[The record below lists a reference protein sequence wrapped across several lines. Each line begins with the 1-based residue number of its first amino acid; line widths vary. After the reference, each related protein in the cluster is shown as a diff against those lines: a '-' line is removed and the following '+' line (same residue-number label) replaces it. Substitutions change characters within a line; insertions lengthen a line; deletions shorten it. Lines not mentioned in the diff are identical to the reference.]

1 MADRGIRMDGNL
13 KTIGEMLFRYRKSKE
28 PALIFHGRIMT
39 YQHLYE
45 SCASVALQL
54 RRRGLKKGDRLV
66 LDMERS
72 QRYVCMMLGIAMS
85 GGVVVS
91 IHQGW
96 PALLREQALME
107 CNPFLIVTDEMAD
120 AIMESPKETPLESVV
135 NLLSEVKGEDPFQIV
150 YTSGSTGK
158 PKGTVLCHLMA
169 ANISLCSGKN
179 AMCRHFAASC
189 RRSLLDADFSFVASS
204 IVMMQALFNEKV
216 VVIAAQEEI
225 SSPGRLA
232 VLCQREE
239 IDEVCWTPSRIL
251 SLLSDPDMAK
261 AARRIR
267 VMMVAGEKIPE
278 KLYSLITQFMPAT
291 TVYCAY
297 GMSEMM
303 QVEDH
308 PFIPGRENLL
318 GCGCENIALHV
329 LGPKGE
335 SVSAGETGE
344 ICISGIPAQL
354 GYYWRDSE
362 LTEKRYMR
370 HPVYGRI
377 FRTGDLAVVEPDGG
391 FFIIGRKDQMA
402 KLRGMRIDLDAIEQA
417 ILMFPGVV
425 ETVVMILGEGEGQTL
440 AAFYTRKDKASFP
453 GNTSGHYDFE
463 QELRASLSEQLP
475 YYMVPARL
483 MELSEI
489 PLNYNGKTDR
499 LALSRLAPKQAAYR
513 ASVTELEHLLCEMFA
528 EVLRLSRQVGADDS
542 FFVLGGD
549 SMSGMEL
556 IVRLK
561 EKGLHMDMKMLFAGP
576 TPGQLAKV
584 LRPGRNE
591 DAKGSMENLP
601 PMPDWTDAQAEA
613 VKKTFGKQAVE
624 CLYPVTHGMERH
636 LRRGDAWM
644 LADFHVI
651 DFDEKT
657 KETIRLRLVRMTC
670 AHQALR
676 SVFLVPE
683 GERPVQAVLREYIP
697 SFSFT
702 DLSADEQEGKILSE
716 KQKTA
721 ISQALIEDVAR
732 GTKPAEG
739 PLFVARLFRTHKD
752 HAVLYRYYS
761 HTLLDGE
768 AQLRLLD
775 ELLGRT
781 KILSDREILSQHFRK
796 ILYSPRQEALAFWRR
811 LGLGDALSSLP
822 GPSLLDNN
830 GGNSRQSFRAGDGR
844 LLKELKDYCRRR
856 SITLAAILCY
866 CLGKAACR
874 MLKVPSFTFLT
885 ISNGRMPEE
894 KGIPGCFAHEYPFVF
909 HDGDSLEDCQEQLLS
924 ASEHAWI
931 FSIPEDAPSLK
942 NGENSVFLD
951 MINIYAPE
959 IDTLPPAQV
968 LDARGLGIYMSGIH
982 SQNHKSDKI
991 SIFSAPQLGYLC
1003 RGTYDP
1009 ACVDSIF
1016 MKAFV
1021 KELSLQLKSIVSAG
1035 TLQPPG
1041 EKSPAVWKDPDGI
1054 KHEALPSGLF
1064 SRAKAEREAAV
1075 HLAGKK
1081 GDKRMLAIWGFNDLS
1096 MKMIDRLSDEER
1108 EQVCLVL
1115 PQKDTPVKADGKVKV
1130 FRADELPLSNIEK
1143 ILIQSMG
1150 AFWNV
1155 SRIKE
1160 RAVYRMLRNKI
1171 GLEDDRIWFMD
1182 YPTFDRELTEHGSLD
1197 ALLKSKTMPFLMHL
1211 EYEVTHHCNL
1221 NCRACSH
1228 FSPLTEKKFGD
1239 FEQFSRDLEQIH
1251 SMIDYIGEIQLLGGE
1266 PLLNP
1271 DLYRFVQ
1278 EARRIYPYA
1287 QINVVT
1293 NGILLMSVDEQLKE
1307 AMKSTGAAFRVSVYP
1322 PFKSYVKNAIQQL
1335 KKEGLLF
1342 RSDYEMDRFS
1352 SGLNPDGSSDAETAD
1367 ARCMQNYCHIF
1378 ENGKLSRC
1386 GIAHKIPV
1394 YAGYYH
1400 LEDVFPDCSLNL
1412 YDKELT
1418 PRKLQSY
1425 LMNPVE
1431 MCRFCGKPVVSPWT
1445 RAGKNPVKEDWVG
1458 EGPF

>member
-1 MADRGIRMDGNL
+1 MDGNL
-13 KTIGEMLFRYRKSKE
+13 KTIGEILFRYRKSKE

-91 IHQGW
+91 IHKGW
-96 PALLREQALME
+96 PAFMREQVLME
-107 CNPFLIVTDEMAD
+107 CDPFLIVTDEMAD
-120 AIMESPKETPLESVV
+120 AIMESPEEMPPGSVV
-135 NLLSEVKGEDPFQIV
+135 SLLPEVKGEDPFQIV

-204 IVMMQALFNEKV
+204 IVMMQALFNEKA
-216 VVIAAQEEI
+216 VVIASREEI

-239 IDEVCWTPSRIL
+239 IDEVCWTPSRIF
-251 SLLSDPDMAK
+251 SLLSDPDMAR

-278 KLYSLITQFMPAT
+278 KLYSLIAQFMSDT

-329 LGPKGE
+329 LDPKGE
-335 SVSAGETGE
+335 SVLAGETGE

-377 FRTGDLAVVEPDGG
+377 FRTGDLAVLEQDGG
-391 FFIIGRKDQMA
+391 FRIAGRKDQMT
-402 KLRGMRIDLDAIEQA
+402 KLRGMRIDLEAIEQA
-417 ILMFPGVV
+417 ILMFPGVA
-425 ETVVMILGEGEGQTL
+425 EAVVMILGEGEGQTL
-440 AAFYTRKDKASFP
+440 AAFYTRKDQASFT

-463 QELRASLSEQLP
+463 QELRVSLSGRLP
-475 YYMVPARL
+475 YYMVPAWL
-483 MELSEI
+483 TELSEM
-489 PLNYNGKTDR
+489 PLNYNGKTDL
-499 LALSRLAPKQAAYR
+499 LALSRLAPKQTAYR
-513 ASVTELEHLLCEMFA
+513 ASVTELEHLLCELFA
-528 EVLRLSRQVGADDS
+528 DVLRLPRQAGADDS

-561 EKGLHMDMKMLFAGP
+561 EKGLHMDIKMLFAGP

-584 LRPGRNE
+584 LRPVRDE
-591 DAKGSMENLP
+591 DTKDSMENLP
-601 PMPDWTDAQAEA
+601 PMPDWTYAQAEA

-624 CLYPVTHGMERH
+624 CLYPVTRGMERH

-651 DFDEKT
+651 CFDEKT
-657 KETIRLRLVRMTC
+657 QETIRLHLAQMTC

-676 SVFLVPE
+676 SVFLFPE
-683 GERPVQAVLREYIP
+683 GERPVQAVLKEYTP
-697 SFSFT
+697 SFFFA
-702 DLSADEQEGKILSE
+702 DLSADEQEGKILSG

-721 ISQALIEDVAR
+721 ISQALIEDVDR
-732 GTKPAEG
+732 GTEPVEG

-752 HAVLYRYYS
+752 QALLYRYYS

-775 ELLGRT
+775 ELLGKT
-781 KILSDREILSQHFRK
+781 KIRSDREILGWHFRR
-796 ILYSPRQEALAFWRR
+796 IQYAPRQNALAFWRR
-811 LGLGDALSSLP
+811 LGLGDAISSLP
-822 GPSLLDNN
+822 GPYLLEKT
-830 GGNSRQSFRAGDGR
+830 GGNSRQSFSAGDGR
-844 LLKELKDYCRRR
+844 LLKELKDYCKRT

-866 CLGKAACR
+866 CLGEVACR
-874 MLKVPSFTFLT
+874 KLKVPSFTFLT
-885 ISNGRMPEE
+885 VSNGRMPEE
-894 KGIPGCFAHEYPFVF
+894 KGILGCFAHEYPFVF
-909 HDGDSLEDCQEQLLS
+909 HDGDSLEDCQGQLLS

-931 FSIPEDAPSLK
+931 FSMPEDTPSLK
-942 NGENSVFLD
+942 TGENSVFLD
-951 MINIYAPE
+951 MINVYAPE
-959 IDTLPPAQV
+959 INTLPPAQV
-968 LDARGLGIYMSGIH
+968 LDAKGLGKYMSGIN
-982 SQNHKSDKI
+982 SKNHKSERI

-1009 ACVDSIF
+1009 ACVDSAF
-1016 MKAFV
+1016 MKEFA
-1021 KELSLQLKSIVSAG
+1021 KELSLQLQSIVSAD
-1035 TLQPPG
+1035 TPQPSG
-1041 EKSPAVWKDPDGI
+1041 EKNPTVWKVPDETKPGI
-1054 KHEALPSGLF
+1054 FPSSLF
-1064 SRAKAEREAAV
+1064 SCAKAEEKDAV

-1081 GDKRMLAIWGFNDLS
+1081 GEKPMLAIWGFNDLS
-1096 MKMIDRLSDEER
+1096 VKMIDRLSEEER
-1108 EQVCLVL
+1108 EQICLVL
-1115 PQKDTPVKADGKVKV
+1115 PKKDTPVKGDGKVKV
-1130 FRADELPLSNIEK
+1130 FRVDELPLSNIEK
-1143 ILIQSMG
+1143 ILIPSMG
-1150 AFWNV
+1150 VFWNV

-1160 RAVYRMLRNKI
+1160 RAAYRMLKNKI
-1171 GLEDDRIWFMD
+1171 GLEDDRICFMD
-1182 YPTFDRELTEHGSLD
+1182 YPTFDRELTERGSMD
-1197 ALLKSKTMPFLMHL
+1197 ALLKSETIPFLMHL

-1221 NCRACSH
+1221 NCRSCSH

-1239 FEQFSRDLEQIH
+1239 LEQFLRDLERIR

-1293 NGILLMSVDEQLKE
+1293 NGILLMSVDERLKE

-1342 RSDYEMDRFS
+1342 RSDYEMDQFS

-1400 LEDVFPDCSLNL
+1400 LENVFPDCSLNL
-1412 YDKELT
+1412 YDRELT

-1425 LMNPVE
+1425 LMNPIE
-1431 MCRFCGKPVVSPWT
+1431 MCRYCGKPVVSPWM
-1445 RAGKNPVKEDWVG
+1445 RAGKNPEKEDWAG

>member
-1 MADRGIRMDGNL
+1 MDGNL
-13 KTIGEMLFRYRKSKE
+13 KTIGEILFRYRKSKE

-54 RRRGLKKGDRLV
+54 RRRGLKKGDRLA

-72 QRYVCMMLGIAMS
+72 QRYVCMMLGTVMS

-96 PALLREQALME
+96 PAFMREQVLME
-107 CNPFLIVTDEMAD
+107 CDPFLIVTDELAD
-120 AIMESPKETPLESVV
+120 AIMESPKEMPLESVV
-135 NLLSEVKGEDPFQIV
+135 SLLPEVKGEDPFQIV

-179 AMCRHFAASC
+179 TMCRHFAASC

-204 IVMMQALFNEKV
+204 IVMMQALFNEKAL
-216 VVIAAQEEI
+216 VIATREEI

-239 IDEVCWTPSRIL
+239 VDEVCWTPSRIL
-251 SLLSDPDMAK
+251 SLLTDPDMAR

-278 KLYSLITQFMPAT
+278 TLYSLITQFMPDT

-329 LGPKGE
+329 LDPKGE
-335 SVSAGETGE
+335 SVLAGETGE

-377 FRTGDLAVVEPDGG
+377 FRTGDLAVLEQDGG
-391 FFIIGRKDQMA
+391 FRIAGRKDQMT
-402 KLRGMRIDLDAIEQA
+402 KLRGMRIDLEAIEQA
-417 ILMFPGVV
+417 ILMFPGVA
-425 ETVVMILGEGEGQTL
+425 EAVVMILGEGEGQTL
-440 AAFYTRKDKASFP
+440 AAFYTRKDQAFFP
-453 GNTSGHYDFE
+453 GNTSGHNVFE
-463 QELRASLSEQLP
+463 QELRASLSELLP

-483 MELSEI
+483 MELSEM

-499 LALSRLAPKQAAYR
+499 IALSRLVPKQAAYR
-513 ASVTELEHLLCEMFA
+513 ASETELEGLLCELFA
-528 EVLRLSRQVGADDS
+528 DVLRLPRQAGADDS
-542 FFVLGGD
+542 FFALGGD

-584 LRPGRNE
+584 LRPVRDEN
-591 DAKGSMENLP
+591 AKGSLESLP
-601 PMPDWTDAQAEA
+601 PMPDWTHAQAEA
-613 VKKTFGKQAVE
+613 VKKTFGRQAVE

-651 DFDEKT
+651 GFDEKT
-657 KETIRLRLVRMTC
+657 QETIRLRLAQMTR

-676 SVFLVPE
+676 SVFLFPE
-683 GERPVQAVLREYIP
+683 GERPVQAVLKEYTP
-697 SFSFT
+697 SFFFA
-702 DLSADEQEGKILSE
+702 DLSADEQEGKILSG

-721 ISQALIEDVAR
+721 ISQALIEDVVR
-732 GTKPAEG
+732 GTEPAVG

-752 HAVLYRYYS
+752 QAVVYRYYS

-781 KILSDREILSQHFRK
+781 KILSDREILSRHFRR
-796 ILYSPRQEALAFWRR
+796 ILYTPRQNALAFWHR
-811 LGLGDALSSLP
+811 LGLGDAISSLP
-822 GPSLLDNN
+822 GPSHLEKT
-830 GGNSRQSFRAGDGR
+830 GGNTRQSFRAGDGR
-844 LLKELKDYCRRR
+844 LLKELKDYCKRT

-866 CLGKAACR
+866 CLGKVACR
-874 MLKVPSFTFLT
+874 MLKIPSFTFFT
-885 ISNGRMPEE
+885 VTNGRMPEE

-909 HDGDSLEDCQEQLLS
+909 HAGDSLQDCQEQLLS

-931 FSIPEDAPSLK
+931 FSMPEAAPSLK
-942 NGENSVFLD
+942 TGENSVFLD
-951 MINIYAPE
+951 MINVYAPE
-959 IDTLPPAQV
+959 IDILPPAQA
-968 LDARGLGIYMSGIH
+968 LDAKGLGIYMSGIN
-982 SQNHKSDKI
+982 SQNRRSDKI

-1009 ACVDSIF
+1009 ECVDSAF
-1016 MKAFV
+1016 MKEFA
-1021 KELSLQLKSIVSAG
+1021 KELSLQLQSIASAG
-1035 TLQPPG
+1035 TPQPSG
-1041 EKSPAVWKDPDGI
+1041 EENPTVWKVPDETKPGI
-1054 KHEALPSGLF
+1054 FSSRLF
-1064 SRAKAEREAAV
+1064 SCAKAEGEAAV

-1081 GDKRMLAIWGFNDLS
+1081 GEKPMLAIWGFNDLS
-1096 MKMIDRLSDEER
+1096 MKMLDRFSEEER
-1108 EQVCLVL
+1108 KRVCLVL

-1130 FRADELPLSNIEK
+1130 FRVDELPLSNIEK
-1143 ILIQSMG
+1143 ILIPSMG
-1150 AFWNV
+1150 VFWNV

-1160 RAVYRMLRNKI
+1160 RAAYRMLKNKI
-1171 GLEDDRIWFMD
+1171 GLEDDRICFMD
-1182 YPTFDRELTEHGSLD
+1182 YPTFDRELTERGSLD
-1197 ALLKSKTMPFLMHL
+1197 ALLKSETMPFLMHL
-1211 EYEVTHHCNL
+1211 EYEVAHHCNL
-1221 NCRACSH
+1221 NCRSCSH

-1239 FEQFSRDLEQIH
+1239 LEQFLRDLERIH

-1271 DLYRFVQ
+1271 DLCRFVQ
-1278 EARRIYPYA
+1278 GARRIYPYA

-1293 NGILLMSVDEQLKE
+1293 NGILLMSVDERLKE

-1342 RSDYEMDRFS
+1342 RSDYEMDQFS

-1400 LEDVFPDCSLNL
+1400 LENVFPDCSLNL
-1412 YDKELT
+1412 YDRELT

-1425 LMNPVE
+1425 LMNPIE
-1431 MCRFCGKPVVSPWT
+1431 MCRYCGKPVVSPWM
-1445 RAGKNPVKEDWVG
+1445 RAGKNPEKEDWAG